1 MSGKIPKRKAK
12 AKATPSK
19 KHKPKAPRR
28 HVAKPRKEE
37 KRVIEAP
44 VAAKAPSAPP
54 APEKLL
60 ILAIRLRGTF
70 AVPHE
75 NETALHSL
83 KLDNKFNAVLLE
95 KNDNTVGMLRHVKDY
110 VTWGEVKKEQ
120 IATLLR
126 QRGELHGGMP
136 LTDEFARKTFNEQT
150 VNDLAG
156 AVVQGKITLKGLR
169 ENGVKPVF
177 RLRPPSGGFKYSAK
191 RPFGSEGEL
200 GYRGTEISHLIIR
213 MA

>member
-12 AKATPSK
+12 AKARPSK
-19 KHKPKAPRR
+19 KHKAARR
-28 HVAKPRKEE
+28 HIAKPKKEE

-44 VAAKAPSAPP
+44 AAAKAPSAPL

-75 NETALHSL
+75 IETTLHSL

-95 KNDNTVGMLRHVKDY
+95 KNDNTIGMLRHVKDY

-126 QRGELHGGMP
+126 QRGEIHGGMR
-136 LTDEFARKTFNEQT
+136 LTDEFARNTFNEQT

-156 AVVQGKITLKGLR
+156 AVVQGRITLKGLR

-200 GYRGTEISHLIIR
+200 GYRGTEISHLITR